1 MPIRQAQNARKRKT
15 VLASGEDEAR
25 AIARQ
30 RTDQRVTRGELDAAK
45 AASTKSLAELRA
57 ENEGITL
64 GEFSAMLK
72 YKRDRQEANR
82 LGISVADLR
91 AMRSS
96 ELVDP
101 KGTVQ
106 GEKGRPKGPVPAG
119 GEPTALGGEE
129 RRRRGVRRAFRTV
142 LSDVEGGTRLGA

>member
-1 MPIRQAQNARKRKT
+1 MPIRQAQNAKKRKT

-30 RTDQRVTRGELDAAK
+30 RTDMRVTRGERDPEKPVDPESPGYGAVQAQ
-45 AASTKSLAELRA
+45 LR
-57 ENEGITL
+57 
-64 GEFSAMLK
+64 
-72 YKRDRQEANR
+72 RDRKEAER

-101 KGTVQ
+101 EGTVQ

-119 GEPTALGGEE
+119 GEPTALGDDE
-129 RRRRGVRRAFRTV
+129 RRRRRAVRRAFRTV